1 MAKKRGEMKNRKI
14 RVLIADDHAVV
25 RIGLSALLGTE
36 SDISV
41 VGVAKDG
48 IETVEETLRLK
59 PDVIVMDLMM
69 PKKTGVEATADI
81 LAALPETKIIVL
93 TTFAASDA
101 IARALELGA
110 AGAVMKTAEDEELV
124 SIIRTVASGGH
135 VVSDEIQKLLADDP
149 PAEKL
154 TARQMDILESVTRGL
169 TNADIAKMLGLREQ
183 SVKEHIS
190 AIFAKIGAANRS
202 EAVAITLR
210 KQLLKL

>member
-1 MAKKRGEMKNRKI
+1 MKDRKI
-14 RVLIADDHAVV
+14 RVFIADDHAVV

-36 SDISV
+36 PDISV
-41 VGVAKDG
+41 IGVAKDG
-48 IETVEETLRLK
+48 VEAVEETLRLK

-69 PKKTGVEATADI
+69 PRKTGVEATADI

-110 AGAVMKTAEDEELV
+110 AGAVMKTAEDGELV
-124 SIIRTVASGGH
+124 SIIRTVASGGR
-135 VVSDEIQKLLADDP
+135 VVSEEIQKLLADDP

>member
-1 MAKKRGEMKNRKI
+1 MKNHKI
-14 RVLIADDHAVV
+14 RVFIADDHAVV
-25 RIGLSALLGTE
+25 RIGLSALLSTE
-36 SDISV
+36 PDISV
-41 VGVAKDG
+41 IGVAKDG
-48 IETVEETLRLK
+48 VEAVEETLRLK

-69 PKKTGVEATADI
+69 PKKTGVEATTDI

-110 AGAVMKTAEDEELV
+110 AGAVMKTAEDGELV
-124 SIIRTVASGGH
+124 SIIRTVASGGR
-135 VVSDEIQKLLADDP
+135 VVSEEIQKLLADDP

-190 AIFAKIGAANRS
+190 AIFTKIGAANRS

>member
-1 MAKKRGEMKNRKI
+1 MKNRKI
-14 RVLIADDHAVV
+14 RVFIADDHAVV

-36 SDISV
+36 PDISV
-41 VGVAKDG
+41 IGVAKDG
-48 IETVEETLRLK
+48 VEAVEETLRLK

-110 AGAVMKTAEDEELV
+110 AGAVMKTAEDGELV
-124 SIIRTVASGGH
+124 SIIRTVASGGR

>member
-1 MAKKRGEMKNRKI
+1 MNNI
-14 RVLIADDHAVV
+14 HVLIADDHAVV
-25 RIGLSALLGTE
+25 RIGLSALLETE
-36 SDISV
+36 PGISV
-41 VGVAKDG
+41 AGVAKDG
-48 IETVEETLRLK
+48 EEAVAETLRLR
-59 PDVIVMDLMM
+59 PDVVVMDLMM
-69 PKKTGVEATADI
+69 PKKTGIEATAEI

-110 AGAVMKTAEDEELV
+110 AGAVMKTAEDAELI
-124 SIIRTVASGGH
+124 SIIRTVADGGR
-135 VVSDEIQKLLADDP
+135 VVSEEIQKLLTDDP

-154 TARQMDILESVTRGL
+154 TPRQLDILASVTRGF
-169 TNADIAKMLGLREQ
+169 TNADIAKQLGLQEQ

-210 KQLLKL
+210 KQLLKI

>member
-1 MAKKRGEMKNRKI
+1 
-14 RVLIADDHAVV
+14 
-25 RIGLSALLGTE
+25 
-36 SDISV
+36 
-41 VGVAKDG
+41 
-48 IETVEETLRLK
+48 
-59 PDVIVMDLMM
+59 MDLMM

-81 LAALPETKIIVL
+81 LAALPETTIIVL

-149 PAEKL
+149 PAAKL

-183 SVKEHIS
+183 SIKEHIS

>member
-1 MAKKRGEMKNRKI
+1 MNNI
-14 RVLIADDHAVV
+14 HVLIADDHAVV
-25 RIGLSALLGTE
+25 RIGLSALLETE
-36 SDISV
+36 PGISV

-48 IETVEETLRLK
+48 EEAVAETLRLK
-59 PDVIVMDLMM
+59 PDVVVMDLMM
-69 PKKTGVEATADI
+69 PKKTGIEATAEI

-110 AGAVMKTAEDEELV
+110 AGAVMKTAEDAELI
-124 SIIRTVASGGH
+124 SIIRTVADGGR
-135 VVSDEIQKLLADDP
+135 VVSEEIQKLLTEDP

-154 TARQMDILESVTRGL
+154 TPRQLDILSSVTRGF
-169 TNADIAKMLGLREQ
+169 TNADIAKQLGLQEQ

-210 KQLLKL
+210 KQLLKI